1 MTTKTYPLAS
11 VTVNNTTIPQ
21 VTYKGQPVLT
31 MKAIA
36 ALHDVSLSNIKS
48 NHANNRRY
56 FKEGVDFFK
65 LTAAEAK
72 MAGFPHPSE
81 CQSEFATKSL
91 FTYGGPGIVL
101 FTKSGYLKLTKSLTD
116 AKAWAVHQTLSDSYF
131 QLEEIKTVLKET
143 GGVYV
148 APEAVDDDNTLLF
161 AKALKAADIMLAKR
175 DAQIAEMHY
184 LKFWDIVP
192 TSGHKLWVQG
202 HGCFARFK

>member
-1 MTTKTYPLAS
+1 
-11 VTVNNTTIPQ
+11 
-21 VTYKGQPVLT
+21 

-36 ALHDVSLSNIKS
+36 ALHGVSLSNIKN
-48 NHANNRRY
+48 NHANNRRH
-56 FKEGVDFFK
+56 FKEGIDFFK

-72 MAGFPHPSE
+72 LAGFPHPSE
-81 CQSEFATKSL
+81 CQSEIATKTL

-101 FTKSGYLKLTKSLTD
+101 FTKSGYLMLVKSLTD
-116 AKAWAVHQTLSDSYF
+116 DRAWQVQRTLVDCYF

-175 DAQIAEMHY
+175 DAQIAE
-184 LKFWDIVP
+184 L
-192 TSGHKLWVQG
+192 LL
-202 HGCFARFK
+202 